1 MKDYPAFII
10 DRSRRSAAS
19 RFSDD
24 FLVCTD
30 KEVGFIAR
38 VYKLPKSRRAEFARA
53 WLEAPDKFLTKTV
66 GEAVVVLEIARFLHE
81 PVAHYNRVQP
91 LMKKAMKAYLY
102 GERREVEGEG
112 TAYDKQ
118 IAAVEDVIRMAES
131 QRALLINL
139 NGEPATKLFIDSLTA
154 AADSL
159 RLLKRIIKSE

>member
-19 RFSDD
+19 RFADD
-24 FLVCTD
+24 FVVCTD
-30 KEVGFIAR
+30 KEAGFIAR

-53 WLEAPDKFLTKTV
+53 LEAPDKFLTKTI
-66 GEAVVVLEIARFLHE
+66 GEAVVVLEVVRFLHE
-81 PVAHYNRVQP
+81 PVAHFNRVQP

-102 GERREVEGEG
+102 GERQEIEGDG
-112 TAYDKQ
+112 SAYDKQ

-131 QRALLINL
+131 QRDRLVDM
-139 NGEPATKLFIDSLTA
+139 NGGPATKLFIDSLNA

-159 RLLKRIIKSE
+159 RLLKRIIRNE